1 MQLKDTYQE
10 KLETQLKEWNA
21 KIGELRSRAERVA
34 TGARVKY
41 QEEVEAL
48 RFRYEGAQRKLQ
60 ELKQAGEGV
69 WEDLRSGIEG
79 AWDEL
84 RQAVDNVVSRF
95 KRDEGREEEI
105 RLVAYRI
112 WEEEGCPHGR
122 DLEHW
127 RKAEAIWEE
136 QHREKPRATR
146 HEKPT
151 PKAKGKRRS
160 SGARP
165 KRSRS

>member
-69 WEDLRSGIEG
+69 WEDLRRPGCRCG
-79 AWDEL
+79 C
-84 RQAVDNVVSRF
+84 RR
-95 KRDEGREEEI
+95 RGGPPGRP
-105 RLVAYRI
+105 A
-112 WEEEGCPHGR
+112 C
-122 DLEHW
+122 
-127 RKAEAIWEE
+127 
-136 QHREKPRATR
+136 
-146 HEKPT
+146 
-151 PKAKGKRRS
+151 
-160 SGARP
+160 
-165 KRSRS
+165 